1 MVITGYIRRHTHTFP
16 FGKMQRQPSETITTR
31 TIGLLINM
39 CRKLSIALADELDK
53 TLKTVIV
60 LCVRVQS
67 CQDLHSAVIPEPFFV
82 DWKSYVIQPE
92 GDNLFGGCDVW
103 IQMLSFMEFSRPGI
117 TDRELKNNY
126 PPLYCI
132 YNCVQGCPDK
142 NAKKA
147 ANDTP
152 DTLGFDDVCKL
163 FILTNLRGLQC
174 KTITDMYT
182 TTRLKRDTSQLSG
195 TILAALAD
203 DRHADSVYCDTFKF
217 VFENMTAHTHRLASF
232 VSHYMQAKAENQ
244 QVLVLKDRQRRGMA
258 RPSMRAVA
266 RQHASRVLT
275 VTSGQLQYAPN
286 DNGSTIAGADD
297 DDGSMST
304 ASSVFTK
311 NTNTQSVIG
320 RNATPQNVFTRGG
333 AAESITYETFCDI
346 VRFPVSLS
354 RLLTYRCYLLCSMS
368 HVLDLSK
375 CASMLVTRH
384 VADCLQ
390 GCPVYTPDY
399 RDVCISIS
407 TLTLGGM
414 NCLSCLYHSC
424 TLLFHLLCARHFC
437 NVCLTTFA
445 QA

>member
-1 MVITGYIRRHTHTFP
+1 MIF
-16 FGKMQRQPSETITTR
+16 E
-31 TIGLLINM
+31 
-39 CRKLSIALADELDK
+39 
-53 TLKTVIV
+53 
-60 LCVRVQS
+60 
-67 CQDLHSAVIPEPFFV
+67 
-82 DWKSYVIQPE
+82 
-92 GDNLFGGCDVW
+92 
-103 IQMLSFMEFSRPGI
+103 
-117 TDRELKNNY
+117 
-126 PPLYCI
+126 
-132 YNCVQGCPDK
+132 QGCPDK
-142 NAKKA
+142 NAKKTT
-147 ANDTP
+147 NDAP

-217 VFENMTAHTHRLASF
+217 VFENMTAHTSRLASF

-266 RQHASRVLT
+266 RQHASRILT
-275 VTSGQLQYAPN
+275 VTSGQLHYAQN
-286 DNGSTIAGADD
+286 ENESTIAGTDD
-297 DDGSMST
+297 DDGTMST
-304 ASSVFTK
+304 ASSVFTRD
-311 NTNTQSVIG
+311 TNIQSVIS

-375 CASMLVTRH
+375 CASMLVTKH

-390 GCPVYTPDY
+390 ACPVYTPDY
-399 RDVCISIS
+399 RDVSISIS
-407 TLTLGGM
+407 TLTLGGVGLFEQLDKFREM
-414 NCLSCLYHSC
+414 CFSSFAIEHRRVLTLTDILKLYVAVYQRKEIWKICWRQIFAHLNAQC
-424 TLLFHLLCARHFC
+424 TRDVEAFVQRTPFNWEMFIKLLKA
-437 NVCLTTFA
+437 
-445 QA
+445 